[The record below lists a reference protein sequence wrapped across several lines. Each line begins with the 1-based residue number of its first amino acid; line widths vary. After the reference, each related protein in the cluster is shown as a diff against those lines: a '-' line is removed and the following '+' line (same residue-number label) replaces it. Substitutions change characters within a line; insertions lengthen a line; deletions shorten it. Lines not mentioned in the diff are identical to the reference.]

1 MFTPNAPNALNAL
14 NALTRIY
21 PSLALIRRQSGDAQL
36 LAGLE
41 PGQRV
46 RATVQTSFVNGEFM
60 VALNP
65 SHGQQAGNEHALRMR
80 LPAGI
85 HPGDVL
91 NLIFVSREPQPAFA
105 LTADLPTVGVSSLLS
120 ETGRFID
127 SLLHRT
133 IFSASP
139 AASSA
144 ASFHFPLLA
153 IPPDDGAD
161 LARSLASA
169 LGRSGLFYESH
180 LAQWAGGAR
189 SLAELL
195 LEPQARL
202 RPAQLSDAD
211 TESSATMTIATD
223 ATDTGDAFNPVHPSA
238 VALVRQQLE
247 VFEMRHFA
255 WQGEAWPGQAIAWE
269 AAEEALQSREEPGG
283 SDQPSS
289 AGWQTRLHL
298 TLPNLGSITASLRL
312 DMRDPAEMSGV
323 DVRLTA
329 AEPVTAAVLRAGT
342 APLASGLNVAGIK
355 LLGLGVDLNEEV

>member
-1 MFTPNAPNALNAL
+1 
-14 NALTRIY
+14 
-21 PSLALIRRQSGDAQL
+21 
-36 LAGLE
+36 
-41 PGQRV
+41 
-46 RATVQTSFVNGEFM
+46 
-60 VALNP
+60 
-65 SHGQQAGNEHALRMR
+65 MR

-85 HPGDVL
+85 RPGDVL
-91 NLIFVSREPQPAFA
+91 NLIFVSREPQPTFTLA
-105 LTADLPTVGVSSLLS
+105 ADPPPVGVSSLLS

-127 SLLHRT
+127 NLLHRT

-139 AASSA
+139 ATLSA
-144 ASFHFPLLA
+144 ASFRFPLLA
-153 IPPDDGAD
+153 APPTDGAD

-180 LAQWAGGAR
+180 LAQWVGGTR

-202 RPAQLSDAD
+202 SGPAQLSDAD
-211 TESSATMTIATD
+211 AESSATVAIATD
-223 ATDTGDAFNPVHPSA
+223 ATDTRDASDPVHPGA

-255 WQGEAWPGQAIAWE
+255 WQGEAWPGQTIAWE
-269 AAEEALQSREEPGG
+269 AAEEAPQRREEMEGNG
-283 SDQPSS
+283 SDQLSP
-289 AGWQTRLHL
+289 AAWQTRLRL

-312 DMRDPAEMSGV
+312 NMRDPGEMSGV

-329 AEPVTAAVLRAGT
+329 AEPVTAAVLRAGA
-342 APLASGLNVAGIK
+342 APLANGFDAAGIK